1 VKGSVTS
8 SQHISKRSQVMACPA
23 KVAPTMRPPNV
34 ELVQSSHA
42 AFRQKTVYIVRHA
55 QGQHNV
61 SPQFEFDPPL
71 TECGLKQVQRKRA
84 VTEMIGVDVVLVSP
98 LRRTLQT
105 ACGLFPE
112 HVHVVALEDLR
123 ERVEESCNLR
133 EDTATLRSWFP
144 RVDMNLIEAGPD
156 KWVDCVCYW
165 RKWREAGGREDGKRE
180 HNASVATYG

>member
-1 VKGSVTS
+1 
-8 SQHISKRSQVMACPA
+8 MACPA